1 MNSHITNETSGSIM
15 ASKNMRN
22 IKSPLFVE
30 IMKGSGYMMG
40 GGYYT
45 RGGKMMT
52 VVFMRET

>member
-1 MNSHITNETSGSIM
+1 M

-52 VVFMRET
+52 VVLMRET